1 MSYEILT
8 PSSRVLKKENLFYD
22 GDTSLIYKDKDLLYK
37 LYLKKEPHR
46 REYLDYL
53 IEHYDSL
60 KEYSIPPL
68 SKLKYENNYGMKM
81 RYIEGMDFYDYIR
94 SNISPEE
101 FIRILKILSKNLRRL
116 NELNIIYTD
125 LHHHN
130 IIIRKGDNY
139 PIYIDLDDTN
149 INNQGSNHLS
159 IKTYHLHN
167 LEQKDYNYEDELLKY
182 ANLDRECLIMFFLDY
197 LVRKSI
203 EKLSYSDYR
212 NYIERLKDYFD
223 KDFIDAIKELKPR
236 DDNTTI
242 IKYPYYIDEFLDDE
256 EKVASGIKK
265 VKRYIYENGNI

>member
-8 PSSRVLKKENLFYD
+8 PSSRVLRKENLFFD
-22 GDTSLIYKDKDLLYK
+22 GETSLIYKDKDLLYK

-130 IIIRKGDNY
+130 IIIRIEDNY

-149 INNQGSNHLS
+149 INNQGSNH
-159 IKTYHLHN
+159 
-167 LEQKDYNYEDELLKY
+167 
-182 ANLDRECLIMFFLDY
+182 
-197 LVRKSI
+197 
-203 EKLSYSDYR
+203 
-212 NYIERLKDYFD
+212 
-223 KDFIDAIKELKPR
+223 P
-236 DDNTTI
+236 
-242 IKYPYYIDEFLDDE
+242 
-256 EKVASGIKK
+256 
-265 VKRYIYENGNI
+265 KRGNIIPSSWKKSALF